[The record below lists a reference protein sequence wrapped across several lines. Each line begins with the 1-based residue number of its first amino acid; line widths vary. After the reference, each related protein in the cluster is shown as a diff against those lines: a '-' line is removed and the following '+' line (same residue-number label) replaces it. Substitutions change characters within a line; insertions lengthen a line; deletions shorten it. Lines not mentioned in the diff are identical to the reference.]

1 MIYCCIFTTAH
12 GILVGIGAKS
22 PHQKHKYFSII
33 FYADIFLTPQHQFW
47 VNSIMTPAE
56 QYRTLVRRL
65 DAILEQGLKPPSN
78 PPGSPEKLPKLGAQP
93 DKKPTPL
100 PYSPKTQPGVH
111 ALDPAQLQ
119 TAMAALKSRCQAILM
134 KFMKIEQQRSAPQP
148 SERQAI
154 LSSVDIQVINDPAQG
169 LSSWAGES
177 PDIRVDYN
185 QFDDAP
191 DNVLTFLLAHEC
203 GHIVIGH
210 TQANLPAQQKQQ
222 QEFDADSYA
231 IKMCTALGVTQAPA
245 FAWLGRK
252 KNILGRTDHETVMGW
267 QNDPAQAERYR
278 NATHPTHQQ
287 RFDAARGQGFD
298 LSKAPTDQIDTLLS
312 HMSRTA

>member
-1 MIYCCIFTTAH
+1 
-12 GILVGIGAKS
+12 
-22 PHQKHKYFSII
+22 
-33 FYADIFLTPQHQFW
+33 
-47 VNSIMTPAE
+47 MTPAE

-65 DAILEQGLKPPSN
+65 DAILEQGLKPSTGYGLKPSQDPDSGPDPN
-78 PPGSPEKLPKLGAQP
+78 PSSTYELTTTKPKQQHA
-93 DKKPTPL
+93 
-100 PYSPKTQPGVH
+100 PKTQPGVH

-119 TAMAALKSRCQAILM
+119 TAMAALKSRCDTILQ
-134 KFMKIEQQRSAPQP
+134 KFMKVEQQRSAPQP

-154 LSSVDIQVINDPAQG
+154 LSGVDIKVINNPWEG
-169 LSSWAGES
+169 LNAWAGES
-177 PDIRVDYN
+177 PDIRVDFN

-203 GHIVIGH
+203 GHVVMDH
-210 TQANLPAQQKQQ
+210 TQPDLSPQQNQQ

-231 IKMCTALGVTQAPA
+231 VDMCLAMGIAQAPA

-252 KNILGRTDHETVMGW
+252 KDELGRTDYETVMRW
-267 QNDPAQAERYR
+267 QNDPANAERYR

-287 RFDAARGQGFD
+287 RFDAAARQGFK
-298 LSKAPTDQIDTLLS
+298 LSQVNTDQIDTLLS